1 MTSAAANF
9 PPAAPPRAGVSSSKL
24 HRPRQGLP
32 LTGHWGVRGERADIK
47 IRKVHLCPPGTIA
60 SIQTKSLKAEKTLVL
75 SGGRSHRK
83 DSGTV
88 LCGWIRKL
96 AGEHSILARTKH
108 LERRSSSRRILLPV
122 KGCGEQCSNRQGIP
136 LVRATFR
143 SRKYQPCVLG
153 GGTHCPAPLLLV
165 RVLIKK
171 LLVTHNLEWWDGEG
185 DGREIQEGGDIGV
198 PMADSCCLTENHK
211 FYNTIILQL
220 NNLSGK

>member
-1 MTSAAANF
+1 M
-9 PPAAPPRAGVSSSKL
+9 
-24 HRPRQGLP
+24 
-32 LTGHWGVRGERADIK
+32 
-47 IRKVHLCPPGTIA
+47 
-60 SIQTKSLKAEKTLVL
+60 
-75 SGGRSHRK
+75 
-83 DSGTV
+83 
-88 LCGWIRKL
+88 
-96 AGEHSILARTKH
+96 
-108 LERRSSSRRILLPV
+108 

-136 LVRATFR
+136 LVQTTFR

-185 DGREIQEGGDIGV
+185 DGREIQEGGDMGV
-198 PMADSCCLTENHK
+198 PMANSCCLTENHK